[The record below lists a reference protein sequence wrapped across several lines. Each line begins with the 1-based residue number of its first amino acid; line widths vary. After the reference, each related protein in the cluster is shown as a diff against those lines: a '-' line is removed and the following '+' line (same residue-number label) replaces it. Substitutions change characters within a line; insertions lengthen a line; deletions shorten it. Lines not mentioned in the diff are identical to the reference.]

1 MSKHKS
7 VSGHFIPINYLE
19 TKNKLVTIVNEL
31 QIYGGNMNK
40 SLILTMLIT
49 LSLLMSG
56 CNGASYQSL
65 MEDLSSE
72 SDPEKVYKELKQ
84 AELEDAEDVVRL
96 QASLVRF
103 SLKTQS
109 ASFISEA
116 KKLLDVVD
124 ESAID
129 LSASDHAVQTYVYLA
144 ALSNKNKSYNRKI
157 DSRIIET
164 IDELCLPSNKLA
176 YKMEDI
182 DKLSDTYYQHHLAQ
196 ACQAIFQ
203 DRSAARDISLAI
215 VIKQEDCTFSGQT
228 SRSFVSEILE
238 CRLQRAGINIT
249 GMLPNKEEQ

>member
-7 VSGHFIPINYLE
+7 ACGHFTSFNCLE
-19 TKNKLVTIVNEL
+19 AREKLAIIINEL
-31 QIYGGNMNK
+31 KIYGATMNK
-40 SLILTMLIT
+40 SILTMLII
-49 LSLLMSG
+49 LPLALSG

-65 MEDLSSE
+65 MGGFTAKSN
-72 SDPEKVYKELKQ
+72 P
-84 AELEDAEDVVRL
+84 EDAVRQQASQVRL
-96 QASLVRF
+96 

-109 ASFISEA
+109 TPFTSEA
-116 KKLLDVVD
+116 KKLLEIVD

-182 DKLSDTYYQHHLAQ
+182 NKLSDTYYQHHLAQ